1 AGRREGGLAMTARPM
16 LPRFIQIG
24 AVLLPVAIAAC
35 ATPPKPRE
43 LEAYDLLKS
52 ASNVQ
57 EASKKSP
64 DLLVGAWKLADRS
77 REEWQSNDMEEARR
91 DAIMANI
98 KLKTAL
104 ALMEQEQ
111 LKAKIQTLSAQQAEA
126 QEEATDLT
134 EKLTNEIEKLALLEK
149 YVEARKAADVEK
161 QRLSAQQQTAQAEH
175 ERLAL
180 QLASEQ
186 KIAAAQL
193 ALRTADT
200 VDASKF
206 AKAEYSAASD
216 MLAKA
221 SAELQQNDYAGA
233 QASAEVAKRNA
244 DKATEISKPLY
255 EQAEQTSQNKARDE
269 ALARDASGI
278 NGTDVRLERRGDLQ
292 RLVIAVPELFS
303 KRKPDIA
310 AGRDSDI
317 DALAELLKKYPTY
330 PVQIIGYTDN
340 RGKSSELL
348 AISAARAQNVYASL
362 AAKGV
367 ETKRLMA
374 SGLGGDDPRFDNK
387 TAPGRAKNN
396 RIEIVFLY
404 H

>member
-1 AGRREGGLAMTARPM
+1 MSGRKTSWRVSLIAAAA
-16 LPRFIQIG
+16 LP
-24 AVLLPVAIAAC
+24 AALAAC

-43 LEAYDLLKS
+43 LEAYDLLHKS
-52 ASNVQ
+52 GNVTD
-57 EASKKSP
+57 ASKQSP
-64 DLLVGAWKLADRS
+64 DLVAGAEKLADHS
-77 REEWQSNDMEEARR
+77 REEWQSNDLEESRR

-104 ALMEQEQ
+104 ALLEQEQ
-111 LKAKIQTLSAQQAEA
+111 MKAKIQKLSAEQAKA
-126 QEEATDLT
+126 EEESADLS
-134 EKLTNEIEKLALLEK
+134 EKLANESEKLALLQK
-149 YVEARKAADVEK
+149 YVEARKNADTEK
-161 QRLSAQQQTAQAEH
+161 QRLSAQMTSAQAEQQ
-175 ERLAL
+175 RLSL

-200 VDASKF
+200 VEASKF
-206 AKAEYSAASD
+206 AKAEYGAASD

-221 SAELQQNDYAGA
+221 TAELQQNDFAGA
-233 QASAEVAKRNA
+233 QASAEVAKKNA
-244 DKATEISKPLY
+244 DKATEMAKQLY
-255 EQAEQTSQNKARDE
+255 EQAEQASQNKARDE
-269 ALARDASGI
+269 ALSRDASGI
-278 NGTDVRLERRGDLQ
+278 SGADVRLERRGDLQ

-310 AGRDSDI
+310 AGHDGVI
-317 DALAELLKKYPTY
+317 DAIAQLLKKYPTY

-340 RGKSSELL
+340 RGKASELL
-348 AISAARAQNVYASL
+348 AISAARAQTVYSAL

-367 ETKRLMA
+367 ETRRLMA
-374 SGLGGDDPRFDNK
+374 SGLGGDDPRFDNR

-396 RIEIVFLY
+396 RVEIVFLY

>member
-1 AGRREGGLAMTARPM
+1 M
-16 LPRFIQIG
+16 
-24 AVLLPVAIAAC
+24 AIAAC

-43 LEAYDLLKS
+43 LEAYELLRS

-57 EASKKSP
+57 EANKKSP
-64 DLLVGAWKLADRS
+64 DLVAGAEKLADRS

-111 LKAKIQTLSAQQAEA
+111 LKAKIQTLSAEQAKAE
-126 QEEATDLT
+126 EEAGDLN
-134 EKLTNEIEKLALLEK
+134 EKLTNETEKVALLEK
-149 YVEARKAADVEK
+149 YIEARQAAETEKA
-161 QRLSAQQQTAQAEH
+161 RLSSQQQKAQADH

-200 VDASKF
+200 VDAGKY

-216 MLAKA
+216 MLAK
-221 SAELQQNDYAGA
+221 STAELQQSDYAGA

-269 ALARDASGI
+269 ALATR
-278 NGTDVRLERRGDLQ
+278 RLR
-292 RLVIAVPELFS
+292 A
-303 KRKPDIA
+303 
-310 AGRDSDI
+310 
-317 DALAELLKKYPTY
+317 
-330 PVQIIGYTDN
+330 
-340 RGKSSELL
+340 
-348 AISAARAQNVYASL
+348 SAAPTSGWSG
-362 AAKGV
+362 AA
-367 ETKRLMA
+367 TCSA
-374 SGLGGDDPRFDNK
+374 W
-387 TAPGRAKNN
+387 
-396 RIEIVFLY
+396 
-404 H
+404 